1 MLLIN
6 KLYPLKCLGYGDRDN
21 NPYYVQLF
29 ISHVRDTFSV
39 IIIFL
44 GHRLATKVFCFFF
57 MGKLLA
63 IHRGI
68 IG

>member
-6 KLYPLKCLGYGDRDN
+6 KLYPLKCLGCGDRDN

-29 ISHVRDTFSV
+29 ISHVHDTFSV

-44 GHRLATKVFCFFF
+44 GHRLATKVFFI
-57 MGKLLA
+57 GKLLA